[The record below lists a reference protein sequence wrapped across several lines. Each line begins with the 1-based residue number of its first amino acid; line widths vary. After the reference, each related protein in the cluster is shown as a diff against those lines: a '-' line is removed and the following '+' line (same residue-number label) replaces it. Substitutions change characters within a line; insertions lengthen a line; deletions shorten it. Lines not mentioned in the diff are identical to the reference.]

1 MSGTIYSGKILDINI
16 KGKYLVVVSKSQSS
30 PYKDHFAIE
39 SSQSIGYKMS
49 GGEDIT
55 FYFKD
60 FPNLQLVLNADL
72 VDEIT
77 LILKK
82 LFPME
87 EVPEQKINLFE

>member
-39 SSQSIGYKMS
+39 SSQTIGYKMS

-77 LILKK
+77 AILKK

-87 EVPEQKINLFE
+87 EV

>member
-1 MSGTIYSGKILDINI
+1 MSGNIYSGKILDINI

-30 PYKDHFAIE
+30 PYKDNFAIE
-39 SSQSIGYKMS
+39 TSQTIGYKLS
-49 GGEDIT
+49 GEDIT

-72 VDEIT
+72 DDKIT
-77 LILKK
+77 AILKK

-87 EVPEQKINLFE
+87 

>member
-1 MSGTIYSGKILDINI
+1 MSGTIYGGKIRSIKI
-16 KGKYLVVVSKSQSS
+16 KGKYLVVISKSQSS
-30 PYKDHFAIE
+30 PYNEHFAVE
-39 SSQSIGYKMS
+39 SSQSIGYKLS
-49 GGEDIT
+49 GEDIV

-60 FPNLQLVLNADL
+60 FPNLQLEINKDL

>member
-1 MSGTIYSGKILDINI
+1 MSGNIYSGKILGIDI
-16 KGKYLVVVSKSQSS
+16 KGKYLVVISKSQSS
-30 PYKDHFAIE
+30 PHKDHFAIE
-39 SSQSIGYKMS
+39 ISQAIGYKLS

-72 VDEIT
+72 DGKIT
-77 LILKK
+77 AILKK

-87 EVPEQKINLFE
+87 EVNLLE

>member
-1 MSGTIYSGKILDINI
+1 MSGNIYSGKILGIDI
-16 KGKYLVVVSKSQSS
+16 KGKYLVVISKSQSS
-30 PYKDHFAIE
+30 PHKDHFAVEI
-39 SSQSIGYKMS
+39 SQTIGYKLS

-72 VDEIT
+72 DDKIT
-77 LILKK
+77 AILKR

-87 EVPEQKINLFE
+87 QVNLLD

>member
-1 MSGTIYSGKILDINI
+1 MSGTIYGGKISTIKI
-16 KGKYLVVVSKSQSS
+16 KGKYLVVISKSQSS
-30 PYKDHFAIE
+30 PYNEHFAVE
-39 SSQSIGYKMS
+39 SSQTIGYKLS
-49 GGEDIT
+49 GEDIT

-87 EVPEQKINLFE
+87 EVPE

>member
-1 MSGTIYSGKILDINI
+1 MSGNIYSGKILDINI

-39 SSQSIGYKMS
+39 ISQAIGYKLS

-72 VDEIT
+72 DDKIT
-77 LILKK
+77 SILKR

-87 EVPEQKINLFE
+87 QVNLLD

>member
-1 MSGTIYSGKILDINI
+1 MSGNIYSGKILGIDI
-16 KGKYLVVVSKSQSS
+16 KGKYLVVISKSQSS
-30 PYKDHFAIE
+30 PHKDHFAVEI
-39 SSQSIGYKMS
+39 SQAIGYKLS

-72 VDEIT
+72 DDKIT
-77 LILKK
+77 AILKR

-87 EVPEQKINLFE
+87 QVNLLE